1 MKITALFLISDYTWQ
16 TYRQERGNRLMR
28 AGRFK
33 KFLVGCVAVG
43 LASSALADVYK
54 WRDDNGVLHYGDRPQ
69 GDNAEVVSIR
79 SQRTDKT
86 VVNERYAANQE
97 ARQNASE
104 DYNSARS
111 EAAAAEAAAKLSAG
125 EKAEACTKAR
135 AQLSNYIN
143 ARRLYKTDDKGER
156 EYLDSKQI
164 ESARTSAEKNV
175 ADKCR

>member
-1 MKITALFLISDYTWQ
+1 
-16 TYRQERGNRLMR
+16 MR
-28 AGRFK
+28 AGQFK

-69 GDNAEVVSIR
+69 GDNAEIIVIS
-79 SQRTDKT
+79 SQRTDKS
-86 VVNERYAANQE
+86 VVSERYAANQQ
-97 ARQNASE
+97 ARQTTSD
-104 DYNSARS
+104 DYNNARS
-111 EAAAAEAAAKLSAG
+111 DAAAAEAAAKLSAG

-135 AQLSNYIN
+135 ARLSNYIN
-143 ARRLYKTDDKGER
+143 ARRLYKTDDAGKR

-164 ESARTSAEKNV
+164 DSARTSAEKNV